1 MCGLDESGQMI
12 ASSRVSKT
20 NTGGFTMRISLKKLI
35 TAFAAL
41 ALLATGSAF
50 ASPAPSTAST
60 AHLSGRATTLLAE
73 IQTEAAALR
82 PRAETL
88 ATFAWNPRM
97 SWQSHAFYLERVKGH
112 INAVGERLAE
122 LQQIRGSVLPWQ
134 QEAISRV
141 TSHAAQVAASTQA
154 AIVYLGENQGR
165 LFVPDYRDHLTTIAD
180 RSEDMHQ
187 TVSKFLNYDKA
198 QQQFQQLQQEL
209 ELAI

>member
-1 MCGLDESGQMI
+1 
-12 ASSRVSKT
+12 
-20 NTGGFTMRISLKKLI
+20 MRISLKKVI
-35 TAFAAL
+35 TAFVAL

-50 ASPAPSTAST
+50 ASPAPLTVSTT
-60 AHLSGRATTLLAE
+60 HLSGRATTLLAK
-73 IQTEAAALR
+73 IQTETAALR
-82 PRAETL
+82 PHAETL
-88 ATFAWNPRM
+88 ATFARNPQI

-134 QEAISRV
+134 QEAIGRV
-141 TSHAAQVAASTQA
+141 TSHAAQVAASTEA

-165 LFVPDYRDHLTTIAD
+165 LFVRDYRDHLTTIAD

-187 TVSKFLNYDKA
+187 TVSQFLNYDKA

-209 ELAI
+209 ELAID